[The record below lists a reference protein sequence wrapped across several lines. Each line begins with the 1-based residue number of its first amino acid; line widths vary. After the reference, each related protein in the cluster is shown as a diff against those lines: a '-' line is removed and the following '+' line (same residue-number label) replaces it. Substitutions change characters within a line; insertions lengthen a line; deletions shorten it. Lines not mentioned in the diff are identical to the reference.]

1 MIQFN
6 VPYQSGKETTYIQ
19 NIFEKGSFQ
28 GNGPTCNKLSK
39 RLEEFT
45 GSERVFTVHSCT
57 SALEI
62 AALAM
67 DIQLGDEVIM
77 PSYTYVS
84 TGNAFALRGATLVFV
99 DVDPRTMCLNLN
111 AVEQAITT
119 KTKAVVP
126 VHYAGVSC
134 DMDSLMTLART
145 YGFLVVEDAAQSIN
159 SFYKGNHL
167 GTIGHVGCISCH
179 ETKNLHAAGEGG
191 FLLINESSLI
201 RKVEQIIEK
210 GTNRQAFLND
220 EVDRY
225 TWQTLGSS
233 YGMAEVN
240 AGFYLAQMEDVI
252 SITAHRKRIC
262 DLYRKRLSHLKSR
275 LEWLHIPD
283 ANMDN
288 GHLFYIKLK
297 DELERSALKAYL
309 SGQGIQSVSHYEP
322 LHLSAAG
329 QRYGYF
335 SGTDH
340 HTTQDSKR
348 LLRLPVH
355 NHLTIEDAERV
366 ATAVNAYFKEVNNE
380 KL

>member
-6 VPYQSGKETTYIQ
+6 VPYQSGKEISNIQ
-19 NIFEKGSFQ
+19 HVIERGRFQ
-28 GNGPTCNKLSK
+28 GNGPACKQLSK
-39 RLEEFT
+39 RLESFT
-45 GSERVFTVHSCT
+45 GANRVFTVHSCT

-62 AALAM
+62 AALAI
-67 DIQLGDEVIM
+67 DIGPGDEVIM

-99 DVDPRTMCLNLN
+99 DVDPKTMCLDLA
-111 AVEQAITT
+111 AVEQAITA

-126 VHYAGVSC
+126 VHYGGVSC
-134 DMDSLMTLART
+134 DMDRLMALADQ
-145 YGFLVVEDAAQSIN
+145 YGFFVIEDAAQSIN
-159 SFYKGNHL
+159 SYYKEKHL
-167 GTIGHVGCISCH
+167 GAIGHFGCISCH

-191 FLLINESSLI
+191 LLLINAPVLI
-201 RKVEQIIEK
+201 RKAEQIIEK

-233 YGMAEVN
+233 YGMAELN
-240 AGFYLAQMEDVI
+240 AGFYLAQLQDVT

-262 DLYRKRLSHLKSR
+262 DIYRKLLSHLKGR
-275 LEWLHIPD
+275 IEWLDIPD
-283 ANMDN
+283 ANKDN

-297 DELERSALKAYL
+297 DEQKRSALKEYL
-309 SGQGIQSVSHYEP
+309 FNQGIQSVSHYEP
-322 LHLSAAG
+322 LHLSTAG

-335 SGTDH
+335 SGRDH
-340 HTTQDSKR
+340 YTTQDSKR

-355 NHLTIEDAERV
+355 NHLAIEDAERV
-366 ATAVNAYFKEVNNE
+366 ATAVNSFFEGAYNE